1 MHGLE
6 DQSLRA
12 LLRVSD
18 LTLSMS
24 RTRPLSMVLKILV
37 ENMFKT
43 TLEDVL
49 SIRSVDVSK
58 TFPVNDLENMSTE
71 LEVQPWRRH
80 ES

>member
-6 DQSLRA
+6 DQCLRA

-49 SIRSVDVSK
+49 SIGSVDVSK
-58 TFPVNDLENMSTE
+58 TFHVNDLENMFTE
-71 LEVQPWRRH
+71 LEVQP
-80 ES
+80 

>member
-6 DQSLRA
+6 DQCLRA

-71 LEVQPWRRH
+71 LEVQP
-80 ES
+80 